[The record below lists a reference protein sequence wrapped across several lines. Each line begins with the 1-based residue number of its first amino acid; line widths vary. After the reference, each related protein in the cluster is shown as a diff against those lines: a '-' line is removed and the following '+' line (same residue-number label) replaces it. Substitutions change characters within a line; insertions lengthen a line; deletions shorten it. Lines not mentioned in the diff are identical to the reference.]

1 MRRSSGSE
9 TWDSRVRT
17 PVISPAATDRP
28 AIIAAEPSGSS
39 GKYRHP
45 AVERSSQVRT
55 AASQGAHRPASS
67 LASPSSCPATTTST
81 MRLPLFRRV
90 ERAPPDLGPLFGPDK
105 GTPGG
110 LRRVCGRTRS
120 LDGPFEDRGIVE
132 PLPDRLLPELL
143 ILEELLIFFLL
154 DELLLF

>member
-1 MRRSSGSE
+1 MRESSGSE

-17 PVISPAATDRP
+17 PMISPTATDRP

-39 GKYRHP
+39 GMYRHP

-67 LASPSSCPATTTST
+67 LASLSSFPATTTST

-105 GTPGG
+105 GTPDRFLLC

-120 LDGPFEDRGIVE
+120 LDGPFEDPRIVE
-132 PLPDRLLPELL
+132 FLPDGLLPELL
-143 ILEELLIFFLL
+143 ILEEF
-154 DELLLF
+154 